1 MEKSSA
7 ERFEGELQKEKKRLE
22 IELNKLHD
30 ENLNAAAADQE
41 AGGDQN
47 HEDHMADGAS
57 NVFERERDLSLE
69 DNLKDI
75 LNHVN
80 SALHRLQDGVF
91 GVCTRCK
98 KQIDD
103 KRLNAIPY
111 ANLCIE
117 CKKSEERPVAN

>member
-1 MEKSSA
+1 MEKSKA
-7 ERFEGELQKEKKRLE
+7 EHFQDKLLKEKKRLE
-22 IELNKLHD
+22 IELKHLHD
-30 ENLNAAAADQE
+30 ENLNTGAADQE

-47 HEDHMADGAS
+47 YEDHMADAAS

-80 SALHRLQDGVF
+80 SALHRLHDGVF
-91 GVCTRCK
+91 GVCTKCR

-103 KRLNAIPY
+103 KRLSALPY
-111 ANLCIE
+111 ADLCIE
-117 CKKSEERPVAN
+117 CKKAEERPVGN

>member
-22 IELNKLHD
+22 IELKQLHD

-80 SALHRLQDGVF
+80 SALHRLHDGVF

-103 KRLNAIPY
+103 KRLNALPY